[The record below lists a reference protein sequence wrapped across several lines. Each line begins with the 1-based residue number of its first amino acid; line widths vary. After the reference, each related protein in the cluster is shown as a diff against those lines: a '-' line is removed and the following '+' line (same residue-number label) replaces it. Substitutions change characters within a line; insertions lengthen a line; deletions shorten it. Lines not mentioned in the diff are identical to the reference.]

1 MLKVGGTVL
10 RGEWDELYG
19 SEIVLAEGK
28 WCSTIINA
36 AKSHGDKPASLEP
49 LHPVDGSSAPSGASS
64 TSTHRIAFTPVRPL
78 DEIDMEL

>member
-28 WCSTIINA
+28 WCSTILMQPNLMET
-36 AKSHGDKPASLEP
+36 SL
-49 LHPVDGSSAPSGASS
+49 LH
-64 TSTHRIAFTPVRPL
+64 
-78 DEIDMEL
+78 